1 MGNCIIKKK
10 LKTTPMSPDDNIDIK
25 LSKKIKIKKQYVNKH
40 KHTQSNNTPLQM
52 NIISIMLKN
61 PLSYECIKS
70 SIKPNIKL
78 TINPNTNINKNI
90 NVNPNTNTNIN
101 KNININPNTNINANT
116 NINKNLNTN
125 TNTNTNA
132 KINKSF
138 HNISPKTNKLMY
150 NDSPKMNIDINI
162 NMLFE
167 YENMTGTDI
176 LDNIWSINDDI
187 DSIDDYI
194 YHNIDDEVY
203 EFCENNV

>member
-1 MGNCIIKKK
+1 
-10 LKTTPMSPDDNIDIK
+10 
-25 LSKKIKIKKQYVNKH
+25 
-40 KHTQSNNTPLQM
+40 
-52 NIISIMLKN
+52 MLKN